1 MPPSCETTAGP
12 AKIPPMSKS
21 PQKPGSGRLLT
32 IGDASAWATEWTGR
46 EVTPSNISYL
56 VNYGRIRKE
65 GDGGPTLVSIDE
77 LKRYY
82 ASWRGRRETDFKRR
96 LGNGLNWRLSF
107 EECKESETTK
117 HVHRLHPYK
126 GKFIPQLAE
135 YFLDSHVDEFKAEAV
150 FRPGDIVLDPFCGS
164 GTTLVQANELGI
176 HAVGADVSRFNA
188 MIANLKLSSI
198 PADKIARAAAVVES
212 KIEGDIL
219 GYVARAFEADLLEEL
234 RVFNEQHFP
243 SPDFRRA
250 VRDGKINEDEYGGE
264 KAREFLPRYR
274 RLLKKFGIANF
285 APSGGSFLDTWYLA
299 PIRSEINSANQCIR
313 GINNAELRD
322 ILRLILSR
330 TVRSARATT
339 HYDLATLVKPVTE
352 TYYCGK
358 HGKICKP
365 LFSMLGWWRRY
376 AKDAV
381 KRLAQF
387 GELRTDTMQVCLAGD
402 SRKIDFFAELE
413 KKSAELGKLAR
424 RQKIRGVFSSPPYVG
439 LINYHEQH
447 AYAYELFGYPRNDD
461 SEIGAMTKGQGVA
474 ARELYA
480 EGVSAALANC
490 RQFMA
495 RDFDVFLVANDK
507 FGLYPD
513 IAERGGMEI
522 VREYKRPVLNRAEGD
537 RGVYGETIFHM
548 KARKPRQKTKGGK

>member
-1 MPPSCETTAGP
+1 MLS
-12 AKIPPMSKS
+12 
-21 PQKPGSGRLLT
+21 
-32 IGDASAWATEWTGR
+32 IGDASAWATKWTGR
-46 EVTPSNISYL
+46 EVTTSNISYL
-56 VNYGRIRKE
+56 INYGRIRKE
-65 GDGGPTLVSIDE
+65 SNGGSTMVSVDE
-77 LKRYY
+77 LKSYY
-82 ASWRGRRETDFKRR
+82 ASWRGRRESDFKRQ

-135 YFLDSHVDEFKAEAV
+135 YFLDSHVDEFKTEAV

-188 MIANLKLSSI
+188 MIANLKLSRVSV
-198 PADKIARAAAVVES
+198 DEIARAADVVES
-212 KIEGDIL
+212 KIKNDIL
-219 GYVARAFEADLLEEL
+219 GYVARAFEAGLLDEL
-234 RVFNEQHFP
+234 RAFNNQHFP

-250 VRDGKINEDEYGGE
+250 VRNGEINEDKYGAE
-264 KAREFLPRYR
+264 KAREFLSHYHQ
-274 RLLKKFGIANF
+274 LLRKFDIANF
-285 APSGGSFLDTWYLA
+285 APAGGSFLDTWYLA
-299 PIRSEINSANQCIR
+299 PIRSEINSASQCIQ
-313 GINNAELRD
+313 GIDNAELRD

-339 HYDLATLVKPVTE
+339 HSDLATLIKPVTE

-376 AKDAV
+376 SKDTV
-381 KRLAQF
+381 KRLIQF
-387 GELRTDTMQVCLAGD
+387 GKLRTDTMQVCLAGD
-402 SRKIDFFAELE
+402 SRRIDFFAELE
-413 KKSAELGKLAR
+413 EQSDGLGQLAR
-424 RQKIRGVFSSPPYVG
+424 REKIRGIFSSPPYVG

-461 SEIGAMTKGQGVA
+461 SEIGAMTKGQGAA
-474 ARELYA
+474 ARESYA
-480 EGVSAALANC
+480 EGVSATLANC

-507 FGLYPD
+507 YGLYPG
-513 IAERGGMEI
+513 IAERAGMEI
-522 VREYKRPVLNRAEGD
+522 VKEYKRPVLNRAEGD
-537 RGVYGETIFHM
+537 RGVYGESIFHI
-548 KARKPRQKTKGGK
+548 KARKARQQTIGDQ